1 MSKGYEPGAY
11 EPDRYESDG
20 YAADEYADTYDTYD
34 GDDAD
39 TDTDERDEGAPSASA
54 QERTFAALPPAHGRG
69 FAESWWGLA
78 WLKALEDTAL
88 DGQQLKKGRR
98 LARDGGVG
106 VVSVRPGRITAV
118 VQDRDASAYR
128 SDVLLQELSEE
139 EWDRFL
145 DVAVDR
151 AGHIAALLDREMPPH
166 LVEDAAAAGVELLP
180 AIGDLDPECTCEA
193 WDHCPH
199 TAALCYQVA
208 RLLDQDPFVL
218 LLMRGRGE
226 RRLLDE
232 LQVRI
237 TARATGHEPSGPAN
251 APAAEPTGRG
261 VRGVPAAEAHA
272 AAGTL
277 PPLPPPPPL
286 PAQAGVSPSLDTET
300 DPEPGVDPTALEMLA
315 TDSAARAHRMLA
327 DALAP
332 GHELQPVPAALTPE
346 QDAVRLAA
354 DARPEPWI
362 ATRLAAGSGRGPA
375 GLRVAADAWR
385 YGGAAAL
392 LVLDEQWTPD
402 AASLAHARAQLAT
415 AWEEDEAPRLRAEHN
430 RWTSADGTLQLRY
443 GREGRWYPYR
453 KESGRWAQ
461 AGPCDDDPA
470 AALADASQTDADQP
484 EAGRTD
490 AGRTGADRTDAG
502 RTGT

>member
-1 MSKGYEPGAY
+1 MSDGYEP
-11 EPDRYESDG
+11 DD
-20 YAADEYADTYDTYD
+20 YADRYD
-34 GDDAD
+34 GDEQDDLAHS
-39 TDTDERDEGAPSASA
+39 APFSPD
-54 QERTFAALPPAHGRG
+54 QERTFAALPPASGRG
-69 FAESWWGLA
+69 FAETWWGRA

-98 LARDGGVG
+98 FAREGRVG
-106 VVSVRPGRITAV
+106 AVSVRPGRITAMV
-118 VQDRDASAYR
+118 HDRDASGYR

-145 DVAVDR
+145 DMAVER

-166 LVEDAAAAGVELLP
+166 LVEDASAAGVDLLP

-218 LLMRGRGE
+218 LLLRGRGE

-237 TARATGHEPSGPAN
+237 TARAAGHEPSGPAEDS
-251 APAAEPTGRG
+251 AGSGDRR
-261 VRGVPAAEAHA
+261 VRGVPAAQAHA
-272 AAGTL
+272 AGDAL
-277 PPLPPPPPL
+277 PPLPAPPAL
-286 PAQAGVSPSLDTET
+286 PAEPGVSPSLDTET

-332 GHELQPVPAALTPE
+332 DHALQPVPVALTPE

-362 ATRLAAGSGRGPA
+362 ATRLATGSGRRPA
-375 GLRVAADAWR
+375 GLQAAVRAWQ
-385 YGGAAAL
+385 YGGTAAL
-392 LVLDEQWTPD
+392 TVLDEEWTPD
-402 AASLAHARAQLAT
+402 AASLARARTQLAG
-415 AWEEDEAPRLRAEHN
+415 AWEEDEAPGLRADHN
-430 RWTSADGTLQLRY
+430 RWTSADGAVQLRY
-443 GREGRWYPYR
+443 GRDGRWYPYR
-453 KESGRWAQ
+453 KESGRWIP
-461 AGPCDDDPA
+461 AGPSDDDPA
-470 AALADASQTDADQP
+470 AALAGAGPADV
-484 EAGRTD
+484 
-490 AGRTGADRTDAG
+490 
-502 RTGT
+502 